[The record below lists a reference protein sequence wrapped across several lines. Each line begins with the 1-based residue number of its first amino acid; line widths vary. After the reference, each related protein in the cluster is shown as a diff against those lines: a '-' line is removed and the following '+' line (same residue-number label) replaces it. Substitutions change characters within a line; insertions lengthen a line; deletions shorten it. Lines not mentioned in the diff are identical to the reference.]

1 MNLGVSPQ
9 RKHDMSELLSR
20 LRLAPRLGWA
30 FALVMLVMSFAALIG
45 IWRLDSLG
53 AIADELGSTATERA
67 LLTRELHSIVVI
79 SSLRAEVLLQS
90 EDAALNARINADRK
104 TTSKRS
110 EEVRKRLDE
119 LADTPRTKELF
130 TRIDAAGDKFRD
142 VRNALV
148 KRKEGGE
155 KIPAADIEGQLRPAA
170 DAYASAVN
178 DLANYQRERVEEQRE
193 AAQASAAQGRLM
205 LWLGVA
211 IGAILSALLAWQL
224 ARSIIAPLTRAG
236 EMASRVASGDLR
248 DTAGGSSSG
257 KDELHRLLNDLG
269 EMRARLSQLL
279 REVLQVS
286 ESIGTAS
293 SEIATGNQ
301 DLSMRTEQTAASLQ
315 ETAASMAQL
324 AGTVGQSAESARA
337 AHGLSTAASGTAVRG
352 GEVVTQVV
360 TTMDEISASSRRIND
375 IISVIDGIAFQTNI
389 LALNAAVEA
398 ARAGEQGR
406 GFAVVASE
414 VRSLAQRSATAAKE
428 IKTLIGASVERVE
441 AGSQL
446 CQNAGSTMNDIVG
459 SVQRVNDIISAI
471 SQSASEQSDGI
482 AQVNQAVSQLDQMTQ
497 QNAALVEQSA
507 AAAESLKEQAVRLS
521 SVVSAFKLDR

>member
-1 MNLGVSPQ
+1 
-9 RKHDMSELLSR
+9 MSELLSR

-45 IWRLDSLG
+45 IWRLDSLES
-53 AIADELGSTATERA
+53 IASELGSTATERA

-90 EDAALNARINADRK
+90 EDTAFNARINADRK
-104 TTSKRS
+104 LTSKRS

-142 VRNALV
+142 VRNAMV

-155 KIPAADIEGQLRPAA
+155 KIAAADIEGQLRPAA
-170 DAYASAVN
+170 DAYAGAVN
-178 DLANYQRERVEEQRE
+178 DLANYQRERVDEQRGN
-193 AAQASAAQGRLM
+193 AQASAAQGRLM

-211 IGAILSALLAWQL
+211 IGAVLSAILAWQL
-224 ARSIIAPLTRAG
+224 ARSIIAPLMRAG
-236 EMASRVASGDLR
+236 EMASRVAAGDLR
-248 DTAGGSSSG
+248 DSAASGDSTG
-257 KDELHRLLNDLG
+257 KDELYQLLSDLG
-269 EMRARLSQLL
+269 EMRSRLSTQL
-279 REVLQVS
+279 REVRQVS

-315 ETAASMAQL
+315 ETAASMAEL
-324 AGTVGQSAESARA
+324 AGTVSQSAESART

-375 IISVIDGIAFQTNI
+375 IIGVIDGIAFQTNI

-414 VRSLAQRSATAAKE
+414 VRSLAQRSAAAARE

-446 CQNAGSTMNDIVG
+446 CHNAGTTMKDIVG

-471 SQSASEQSDGI
+471 SKSASEQSDGI
-482 AQVNQAVSQLDQMTQ
+482 AQVNQAVNQLDQMTQ